1 MMSATPW
8 TVHPVSYLHPDAQ
21 QLVSDLDAEERE
33 RYGAND
39 AGPSPVEPH
48 EFAYPSGTF
57 LLMQNTEGVI
67 GCGGIR
73 THGADAE
80 IKRIYIRPE
89 RRRHGFARQLMVAL
103 EEYARGRSFSRII
116 LETGTA
122 QPEAMALYER
132 LGYLPIPPY
141 GHYREYPESRCY
153 AKWLI

>member
-1 MMSATPW
+1 MSSPPW
-8 TVHPVSYLHPDAQ
+8 TVRPVSYLDPVVQ
-21 QLVSDLDAEERE
+21 QLVSELNAEERQ

-39 AGPSPVEPH
+39 AGPSPVTSD

-57 LLMQNTEGVI
+57 LLLQDAQGVI

-80 IKRIYIRPE
+80 IKRIYIRQQ
-89 RRRHGFARQLMVAL
+89 RRRHGFARHLMVAL

-122 QPEAMALYER
+122 QPEAMALYDT
-132 LGYLPIPPY
+132 LGYIPIQPY
-141 GHYREYPESRCY
+141 GHYRDYPESRCY